1 VVIVHNTHLS
11 DEDNARAAQFVP
23 FAALRGYYDLIREQ
37 ERVVQPRHE
46 LTVEESAALSLT
58 LCKIRPR
65 MIVKVTYYDSD
76 SYRSVQGIVTE
87 INSALRRLEIIKTE
101 ISFDD
106 ISALTILSIS

>member
-1 VVIVHNTHLS
+1 MHNTRLS

-37 ERVVQPRHE
+37 EQVAQPRHE
-46 LTVEESAALSLT
+46 LTTEESATLSST

-65 MIVKVTYYDSD
+65 MIVKVTYYDND
-76 SYRSVQGIVTE
+76 SYRTVQGIVTE
-87 INSALRRLEIIKTE
+87 INSAVRCIEIIKTE